1 MPFRKRTAIMT
12 NEKALLS
19 LAMSCEGGH
28 THQHLKGS
36 DKVEI
41 GGKLVYRNLTRLA
54 GAYPSR
60 LCRRWA
66 QMVREI
72 GPSNRKCKVTDVEIH
87 EFDKLLKEARR
98 TTDRETSQAADAPDH
113 PNWEGEANCDARV
126 LQEARDFIHKHAVI
140 FGQFKR
146 SDIDAEYTK
155 KPIHGQTEE

>member
-28 THQHLKGS
+28 THQHLKGL

-60 LCRRWA
+60 LCRKWA
-66 QMVREI
+66 QSRN
-72 GPSNRKCKVTDVEIH
+72 SKVTDVEIH

-126 LQEARDFIHKHAVI
+126 LQEARDFIHKHPVI

-146 SDIDAEYTK
+146 SDIDAE
-155 KPIHGQTEE
+155 E